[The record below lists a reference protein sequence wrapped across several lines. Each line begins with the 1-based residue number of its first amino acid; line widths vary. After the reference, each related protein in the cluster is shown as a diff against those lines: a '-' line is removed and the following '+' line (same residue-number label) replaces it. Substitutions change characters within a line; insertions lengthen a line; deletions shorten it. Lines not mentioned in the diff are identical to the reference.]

1 MRQQLTSLLRRLI
14 GGVRFRR
21 RLPPEFGG
29 GRIVVCANA
38 ALSWL
43 RPNIWSREAGV
54 LDFARVFVPKGGVA
68 WDVGANVGLFSFAA
82 AGVAGKNGFVAA
94 FEPESSCISLL
105 QRSRALD
112 RDKRARVEV
121 FPIAISNSRGIS
133 EFHVAGS
140 STSASHLQGAGDT
153 TFAGRVTDKRM
164 VVTAAL
170 DDFIDALPQPS
181 AIKIDVEGH
190 EVSVLEGARNLIA
203 RSRPTV
209 LVEVVCGSHAFVA
222 EYFGDLG
229 YCLFEFSSG
238 LKGCKRICAPIWN
251 TLALPSER
259 VAQFPCLGNFL
270 GDAGPP

>member
-94 FEPESSCISLL
+94 FEPESSCVSLL

-140 STSASHLQGAGDT
+140 STSASHLQGAGDVGFT
-153 TFAGRVTDKRM
+153 DRVSDRRM

-170 DDFIDALPQPS
+170 NDFMDALPQPN

-190 EVSVLEGARNLIA
+190 EVGVLEGARQVIA
-203 RSRPTV
+203 RSRPAV
-209 LVEVVCGSHAFVA
+209 LVEVLCGSHKPVA
-222 EYFGDLG
+222 DYFAQFD
-229 YCLFEFSSG
+229 YALFEFSAG
-238 LKGCKRICAPIWN
+238 LKGCQRIPCPIWN
-251 TLALPSER
+251 TLAVPGEKAEDIA
-259 VAQFPCLGNFL
+259 VLGRK
-270 GDAGPP
+270 